1 MTKSKAIHVLGLS
14 LIASIITLPAFAADA
29 VSQEPQAPVASDP
42 VIDTSQWGGFYAGIY
57 GGYSWFDANVSTLG
71 AAEDEDFKFGGYTGY
86 NFEFDNQ
93 VVQVLN

>member
-42 VIDTSQWGGFYAGIY
+42 VIDTSQ
-57 GGYSWFDANVSTLG
+57 
-71 AAEDEDFKFGGYTGY
+71 
-86 NFEFDNQ
+86 
-93 VVQVLN
+93 